1 MKAGLPYV
9 VLQGPHAASRTVLP
23 SAGSGVGDVEATEAR
38 QLRGQDV
45 HFAGALEDHR
55 PMVLPGV
62 FSEPVRCAL
71 DVLRGQDRVDLSS
84 LPRAQRAL
92 EIESLGEA
100 PLPGAA
106 APAEAEAPAPAVEL
120 IFDPLL

>member
-1 MKAGLPYV
+1 
-9 VLQGPHAASRTVLP
+9 
-23 SAGSGVGDVEATEAR
+23 
-38 QLRGQDV
+38 
-45 HFAGALEDHR
+45 
-55 PMVLPGV
+55 MVLPGV